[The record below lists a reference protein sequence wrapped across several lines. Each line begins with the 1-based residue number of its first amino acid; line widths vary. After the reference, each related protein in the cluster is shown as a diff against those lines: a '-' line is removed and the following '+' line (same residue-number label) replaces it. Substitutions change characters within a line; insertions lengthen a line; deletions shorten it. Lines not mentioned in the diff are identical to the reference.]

1 MSRRRGPL
9 VVGMLAGLLGTLPAP
24 AAAQLIGLRTIP
36 VASGDQF
43 LIYPSENLAIGG
55 VRIALSDPLLDP
67 FVNPARGADVT
78 MPQVFAMPTFYSIGQ
93 NAGSAGT
100 LSAGALFSGGRF
112 FGGALLALQQIKNG
126 EPFWGAFRL
135 ADFAVLPPDA
145 LANRA
150 STNKYA
156 TGMVGMNVG
165 SGVALGLSGTV
176 SDLNAV
182 DGVEHLYAMAAQ
194 IEQAGSLTDLRFGA
208 RKDLGNGGL
217 LEGVAVFNRF
227 DVTHDVYY
235 VEWVLV
241 DSTTWE
247 WEQRDRLESNRDL
260 TSTYG
265 LQLGFQR
272 PVGTSGWRVGGMVT
286 GNYKDHAKIPNYEI
300 VNIPRDPGH
309 STALDFGVGIAKR
322 ADGLTVG
329 MDLIYEPA
337 WSSTWAEADTIVVT
351 VDGDTIPAN
360 GKTVENE
367 FEFSNAFVHLGAS
380 YQVGPAVFSGG
391 LRLRAN
397 DYHLDQWNNVT
408 GETRR
413 QDEQWM
419 EWTPSWGARVRLKG
433 VEFSYFGRVTTGT
446 GRPGVAWTGAV
457 AERAADA
464 GFANDIVVPPG
475 GPLTLQEADVWT
487 HQFTVSVPI
496 R

>member
-1 MSRRRGPL
+1 MSRRCGGLTAWVCAGAL
-9 VVGMLAGLLGTLPAP
+9 VGLPVP
-24 AAAQLIGLRTIP
+24 AAAQLISLRTVP
-36 VASGDQF
+36 VAAGDQF

-67 FVNPARGADVT
+67 FVNPGRGADVAGS
-78 MPQVFAMPTFYSIGQ
+78 QVFAMPTFYTIGQ

-100 LSAGALFSGGRF
+100 LSAGGLFAGGRV
-112 FGGALLALQQIKNG
+112 FGGALLALQQVKGG
-126 EPFWGAFRL
+126 EPFWGPMPL

-145 LANRA
+145 LASRSN
-150 STNKYA
+150 TNKYA
-156 TGMVGMNVG
+156 TGIIGMNLG
-165 SGVALGLSGTV
+165 AGVALGLSGTV

-194 IEQAGSLTDLRFGA
+194 IEQSGSLTDLRLGA

-217 LEGVAVFNRF
+217 LEGVAVYNHY
-227 DVTHDVYY
+227 DMTHDVYY

-247 WEQRDRLESNRDL
+247 WEQQDRLESNRDQ
-260 TSTYG
+260 TDTYG

-272 PVGTSGWRVGGMVT
+272 PVGTSGWRVGGSVT
-286 GNYKDHAKIPNYEI
+286 GNYKNHAKIPNYEI

-329 MDLIYEPA
+329 MDIIYEPA
-337 WSSTWAEADTIVVT
+337 WSSTWAEADTIVIT
-351 VDGDTIPAN
+351 VDGDTIPEN

-367 FEFSNAFVHLGAS
+367 FEFSNAFVNLGAA
-380 YQVGPAVFSGG
+380 YQVGPATFSGG

-397 DYHLDQWNNVT
+397 DYHLDQWDNVAD
-408 GETRR
+408 ETRR

-419 EWTPSWGARVRLKG
+419 EWTPSWGARVRLKD

-446 GRPGVAWTGAV
+446 GRPGVAWTGDV
-457 AERAADA
+457 ATRAAEA

-487 HQFTVSVPI
+487 HQFTISVPI